1 MFRFYN
7 PYTYEHLYTTDVKE
21 AADLRSRGWN
31 AEGIGWY
38 SPVKDT
44 PGVVKIYRL
53 YNPYGDDHLYTTEEK
68 EKDDCIKRGWKLDTT
83 FEAYGFI
90 SKQLGANAG
99 ISRLFNPYEKYHT
112 HLFSANKKELE
123 DNIKRGWRDEQ
134 VRWYVP
140 GKPAEATPSATDT
153 DVRVSTGSGSG
164 SSHGDVVTPSTPT
177 PKPKPVTPTPKEKE
191 KPATPGLSDD
201 QKTFLTEIQK
211 PAKDLVEA
219 TRTNILKG
227 ESPEK
232 AVKALQT
239 KANEAKTK
247 AKNLK
252 KQAEAAGAS
261 DEVKKQAA
269 TAALVQKEAE
279 FDAAYAGHV
288 KDLNDKKAA
297 YEKNT
302 KDSAAKTA
310 YDKALKAVE
319 DDEKKAVPVTYT
331 LHFINDWAGTTSD
344 SRQLKDTQVT
354 VYKCIAT
361 QKYSKNES
369 DLGSKGIGAR
379 YTEAYAVADLVK
391 AMHTVGQ
398 NDKFKVFRVRH
409 NSKTNAYDVEYVNPT
424 IKVPGAGEV
433 KFQVSKVGED
443 KNCPADLPEL
453 NLSIL
458 GVDTSTYHAAKDD
471 NIDTLTTESKKITAE
486 SLKTAG
492 YLKLD
497 SYRKTQIA
505 SEFVE
510 TEGLDGAAA
519 DAFQTQ
525 LKAFIKEADTPQNN
539 PFIQK
544 TIYELKIAEHNYQ
557 TAKDKK
563 DPAAMLTAR
572 KAAIGCVASLVSPMK
587 PYTGLEHVYIKSDQL
602 LVRNELLTRLE
613 NMVLGDEAPKANA
626 SETDKDNYAK
636 YVAAYVKWID
646 NPQDKDLTSAL
657 DTAYKAYNPKTKIT
671 WDINKLIG

>member
-21 AADLRSRGWN
+21 AADLRSSGWN

-38 SPVKDT
+38 SPTKDT

-53 YNPYGDDHLYTTEEK
+53 YNPYGDDHLYTTEER
-68 EKDDCIKRGWKLDTT
+68 EKDDCIKRGWKLDAT

-90 SKQLGANAG
+90 SKQLGAGTG

-123 DNIKRGWRDEQ
+123 DNIKRGWKDEQ

-140 GKPAEATPSATDT
+140 GKPAEATPAATDT
-153 DVRVSTGSGSG
+153 DVHVTGSGSS
-164 SSHGDVVTPSTPT
+164 SSHGDTTPSTPKEKPT
-177 PKPKPVTPTPKEKE
+177 PKPVTPTPKEKE
-191 KPATPGLSDD
+191 KPATPTLSPDQ
-201 QKTFLTEIQK
+201 QKTLTEILQ
-211 PAKDLVEA
+211 PAEKLAEA
-219 TRTNILKG
+219 ARTNILKG

-232 AVKALQT
+232 AVQALQT
-239 KANEAKTK
+239 KANEAKTN
-247 AKNLK
+247 ADNLK

-279 FDAAYAGHV
+279 FDATYAEHV
-288 KDLNDKKAA
+288 KDLNDKKTA

-302 KDSAAKTA
+302 KDSTAKTA
-310 YDKALKAVE
+310 YDDALKTVKN
-319 DDEKKAVPVTYT
+319 DEKKVVPVTYK
-331 LHFINDWAGTTSD
+331 LHFINDWAGTTDESK
-344 SRQLKDTQVT
+344 QLKDTQVT
-354 VYKCIAT
+354 VYTCIAT
-361 QKYSKNES
+361 QKYSKEES
-369 DLGSKGIGAR
+369 DLGPKGIAAR

-409 NSKTNAYDVEYVNPT
+409 NSKTNAYDVEYVTPT
-424 IKVPGAGEV
+424 INMPGAGEV
-433 KFQVSKVGED
+433 KYQVSKVGED
-443 KNCPADLPEL
+443 KNCPKDLPEL

-471 NIDTLTTESKKITAE
+471 NVDTLTTESKKITAD

-505 SEFVE
+505 REFLE
-510 TEGLDGAAA
+510 TEGLDQAAA
-519 DAFQTQ
+519 DAFQKQ
-525 LKAFIKEADTPQNN
+525 LQAFQKEADTPQNN

-563 DPAAMLTAR
+563 DPAAMLAAR
-572 KAAIGCVASLVSPMK
+572 KAAIECVASLVSPRRD
-587 PYTGLEHVYIKSDQL
+587 YTGLNHVYVKSDEL

-613 NMVLGDEAPKANA
+613 TMVLDSEAPKANA
-626 SETDKDNYAK
+626 SEKDKDNYAK
-636 YVAAYVKWID
+636 YVAAYVAWID
-646 NPQDKDLTSAL
+646 NPEDSTLTNAL
-657 DTAYKAYNPKTKIT
+657 TAADKAYNPKTKLT
-671 WDINKLIG
+671 WNINELIG

>member
-53 YNPYGDDHLYTTEEK
+53 YNPYGDDHLYTTEVK
-68 EKDDCIKRGWKLDTT
+68 EKDDCIKRGWKLDAT

-123 DNIKRGWRDEQ
+123 DNIKRGWKDEQ

-140 GKPAEATPSATDT
+140 GKPAETTSVSTDT
-153 DVRVSTGSGSG
+153 DVHVSAGSGSG
-164 SSHGDVVTPSTPT
+164 SADDDVT
-177 PKPKPVTPTPKEKE
+177 PKPVTPTPSKPTP
-191 KPATPGLSDD
+191 KPAPTPTLSPDQ
-201 QKTFLTEIQK
+201 QKTLTEIQK
-211 PAKDLVEA
+211 PVRDLVA
-219 TRTNILKG
+219 AARTNILKG
-227 ESPEK
+227 GKTPEA
-232 AVKALQT
+232 AVQALQT

-247 AKNLK
+247 ADTLK
-252 KQAEAAGAS
+252 TQAQANGAS
-261 DEVKKQAA
+261 DELKKQAA
-269 TAALVQKEAE
+269 TAALVQEEAE
-279 FDAAYAGHV
+279 FDAAYAEHV
-288 KDLNDKKAA
+288 KDLNDKKAT
-297 YEKNT
+297 YEKN
-302 KDSAAKTA
+302 KQDGSAKTA
-310 YDKALKAVE
+310 YENALKAVE

-331 LHFINDWAGTTSD
+331 LHFINNWQGNTSD

-354 VYKCIAT
+354 VYKCIDT
-361 QKYSKNES
+361 QKYGKDES
-369 DLGSKGIGAR
+369 DVGPKGIRAR

-391 AMHTVGQ
+391 DMHAIGQ

-409 NSKTNAYDVEYVNPT
+409 NSKTNAYDVEYVTPT
-424 IKVPGAGEV
+424 IKMPGAGEV
-433 KFQVSKVGED
+433 KFQVSKVAAD
-443 KNCPADLPEL
+443 KNCPKDLPEL

-458 GVDTSTYHAAKDD
+458 DVDTSTYHAAKGD
-471 NIDTLTTESKKITAE
+471 NVPDLTTKSNNITAE

-505 SEFVE
+505 HEFVE

-544 TIYELKIAEHNYQ
+544 TIYELKKAELQYQ

-563 DPAAMLTAR
+563 DAPAMLTAR
-572 KAAIGCVASLVSPMK
+572 KAAIKCVASLVSPRRD
-587 PYTGLEHVYIKSDQL
+587 YTGLEHLYIKSDQL

-613 NMVLGDEAPKANA
+613 IMVLSDSEAPKANA
-626 SETDKDNYAK
+626 SEKDKDNYTK
-636 YVAAYVKWID
+636 YVATYVKWID
-646 NPQDKDLTSAL
+646 NPQDSTLTSAL
-657 DTAYKAYNPKTKIT
+657 DTAYKAYKSKPVIT